1 MWSRSPGHCRR
12 RQRRRAAR
20 GVEHGHWRMGTG
32 DIWIDFV
39 RSLTRLGSR
48 SVKLAVSDAHEDLER
63 APGCISQTLP
73 SPLLERP
80 SAASS
85 PPGLAPPSPE
95 PVFRP
100 PARRGAGSPAPHE
113 GAETG
118 RPDGRRQGRRAAC
131 MDFPRERR
139 ANAGGVF
146 PDEGATAR
154 LIGAMLRE
162 QADERAVQRA
172 QCMTLRTIGGASSH
186 LIIRLPAVAARSG
199 GPAGTE
205 PSLTHHLMGHDALQC
220 GNAARRRRCNVDAPC
235 GRKRLAGSPAV
246 SLSECVNQTYRAQS
260 VRWKRDDFPV
270 NRG

>member
-1 MWSRSPGHCRR
+1 
-12 RQRRRAAR
+12 
-20 GVEHGHWRMGTG
+20 MGTG
-32 DIWIDFV
+32 DIWLDFV
-39 RSLTRLGSR
+39 RSMTRLGPR
-48 SVKLAVSDAHEDLER
+48 SVKFAVSDAHEDLER

-100 PARRGAGSPAPHE
+100 PARRGAGSPASPARQRWPPAPHD
-113 GAETG
+113 GAETD

-162 QADERAVQRA
+162 QADERAVRRA
-172 QCMTLRTIGGASSH
+172 
-186 LIIRLPAVAARSG
+186 
-199 GPAGTE
+199 
-205 PSLTHHLMGHDALQC
+205 
-220 GNAARRRRCNVDAPC
+220 
-235 GRKRLAGSPAV
+235 
-246 SLSECVNQTYRAQS
+246 
-260 VRWKRDDFPV
+260 
-270 NRG
+270 